1 MSEFKLPEGAGYIYV
16 GEYFH
21 KFGKEIALKEKKI
34 GKTDSLLNIP
44 QIDDYAFSLD
54 FIASDIYL
62 VDDVEKMYNAL
73 TFILEH
79 DNLKDDWFE
88 DTDGDLKERVAKFMK
103 AFGYGEIADADG
115 DGIPDHLDDQIG

>member
-1 MSEFKLPEGAGYIYV
+1 MNEFKLPEGAGYIYV

-21 KFGKEIALKEKKI
+21 KFGKEMALKEKKI

-54 FIASDIYL
+54 FVASDIYL

-103 AFGYGEIADADG
+103 AFGYGEIADVDG

>member
-1 MSEFKLPEGAGYIYV
+1 MSEFNLQPGQGYIYV

-21 KFGKEIALKEKKI
+21 KFGKDIPTEKKI

-62 VDDVEKMYNAL
+62 VDDVEKMYKAL
-73 TFILEH
+73 THILDH
-79 DNLKDDWFE
+79 DQLKEDWFE
-88 DTDGDLKERVAKFMK
+88 DTDGDLKDRVAKFME
-103 AFGYGEIADADG
+103 AFGYKEVADVDG
-115 DGIPDHLDDQIG
+115 DGIPDHLDEEIG

>member
-1 MSEFKLPEGAGYIYV
+1 MSEFQLKEGQGYIYV

-21 KFGKEIALKEKKI
+21 KFGKDVPTEKKI
-34 GKTDSLLNIP
+34 GTTDDLMKIP

-62 VDDVEKMYNAL
+62 VDNVEKMYKAL
-73 TFILEH
+73 THILDH
-79 DNLKDDWFE
+79 DQLKEDWFE
-88 DTDGDLKERVAKFMK
+88 DTDGDLKDRVAKFMA
-103 AFGYGEIADADG
+103 AFGYSEIADVDG

>member
-1 MSEFKLPEGAGYIYV
+1 MSEFQLKEGQGFIYV

-21 KFGKEIALKEKKI
+21 KYGKDVPTEKKI

-62 VDDVEKMYNAL
+62 VDDVEKMYTAL
-73 TFILEH
+73 TTILDH
-79 DNLKDDWFE
+79 DQLKEDWFE
-88 DTDGDLKERVAKFMK
+88 DTDGDLKDRVAKFMK
-103 AFGYGEIADADG
+103 AFGYVEIADVDG
-115 DGIPDHLDDQIG
+115 DGIPDHLDSEIG

>member
-1 MSEFKLPEGAGYIYV
+1 MSEFQLKDGQGYIYV

-21 KFGKEIALKEKKI
+21 KFGKDVPTEKKI
-34 GKTDSLLNIP
+34 GKTDDLLKIP

-73 TFILEH
+73 THILDH
-79 DNLKDDWFE
+79 DQLKEDWFE
-88 DTDGDLKERVAKFMK
+88 DTDGDLKERVAKFMS
-103 AFGYGEIADADG
+103 AFGYVEVADVDG
-115 DGIPDHLDDQIG
+115 DGIPDHLDDHIG

>member
-1 MSEFKLPEGAGYIYV
+1 MSEFQLKPGQGYIYV

-21 KFGKEIALKEKKI
+21 KFGKSIPTEKKI
-34 GKTDSLLNIP
+34 GKTNDLMEIP

-62 VDDVEKMYNAL
+62 IDDVDKMYSAL

-79 DNLKDDWFE
+79 DNIKEDWFE
-88 DTDGDLKERVAKFMK
+88 DTDGDLKDRVAKFMK
-103 AFGYGEIADADG
+103 AFGYQEITDVDG
-115 DGIPDHLDDQIG
+115 DGIPDHLDLEIG

>member
-21 KFGKEIALKEKKI
+21 KFGKEMALKEKKI

-103 AFGYGEIADADG
+103 AFGYGEIADVDG

>member
-1 MSEFKLPEGAGYIYV
+1 MSEFTLQPGQGYIYV

-21 KFGKEIALKEKKI
+21 KFGKDIPTEKKI

-62 VDDVEKMYNAL
+62 VDDVEKMYKAL
-73 TFILEH
+73 TYILDH
-79 DNLKDDWFE
+79 DQLKEDWFE
-88 DTDGDLKERVAKFMK
+88 DTDGDLKDRVAKFME
-103 AFGYGEIADADG
+103 AFGYKEVADIDG
-115 DGIPDHLDDQIG
+115 DGIPDHLDDEIG